1 MNRDKKIVQNT
12 ERWVWIGRCRM
23 WNQRPKKDLRDV
35 IREKYGEAFAHK
47 YDLVNLGI
55 PIGNVDETME
65 FLIKVDECRK
75 EVHE

>member
-1 MNRDKKIVQNT
+1 MA
-12 ERWVWIGRCRM
+12 IGRM

-65 FLIKVDECRK
+65 FLAKVNEAK
-75 EVHE
+75 LEVSE

>member
-1 MNRDKKIVQNT
+1 MFSSYIRRLWKDQ
-12 ERWVWIGRCRM
+12 
-23 WNQRPKKDLRDV
+23 PKKDLRDV

-65 FLIKVDECRK
+65 FLIKVNECRK
-75 EVHE
+75 EVQE

>member
-1 MNRDKKIVQNT
+1 MFSQYIRRLWKDQ
-12 ERWVWIGRCRM
+12 
-23 WNQRPKKDLRDV
+23 PKKDLRDV

-65 FLIKVDECRK
+65 FLIKVNECRK
-75 EVHE
+75 EAQA

>member
-1 MNRDKKIVQNT
+1 MFSPYIRRLWKDQ
-12 ERWVWIGRCRM
+12 
-23 WNQRPKKDLRDV
+23 PKKDLREV

-65 FLIKVDECRK
+65 FLIKVNECRK
-75 EVHE
+75 EAQE

>member
-1 MNRDKKIVQNT
+1 
-12 ERWVWIGRCRM
+12 M

-47 YDLVNLGI
+47 YDLVILGM

-65 FLIKVDECRK
+65 FLTKVNECRK
-75 EVHE
+75 DVWE

>member
-1 MNRDKKIVQNT
+1 MFSPYIRRLWKDQ
-12 ERWVWIGRCRM
+12 
-23 WNQRPKKDLRDV
+23 PKKDLREV

-65 FLIKVDECRK
+65 LLTKVNECRK
-75 EVHE
+75 EAQE

>member
-1 MNRDKKIVQNT
+1 MFSQYIRRLWKDQ
-12 ERWVWIGRCRM
+12 
-23 WNQRPKKDLRDV
+23 PKKGLREV

-65 FLIKVDECRK
+65 FLTKVNECRK
-75 EVHE
+75 ERK